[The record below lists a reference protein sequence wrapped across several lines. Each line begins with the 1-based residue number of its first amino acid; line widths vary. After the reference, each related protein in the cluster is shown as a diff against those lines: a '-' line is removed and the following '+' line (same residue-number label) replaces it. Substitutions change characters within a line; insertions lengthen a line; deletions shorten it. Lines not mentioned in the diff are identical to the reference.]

1 MYNYNNKSNQ
11 NQVRETVPTQSQ
23 NWIFPATGLFFQRD
37 LVFALSS
44 WEVISEPLKFSAWQE
59 YLVYLG
65 PMAMPDSLC

>member
-23 NWIFPATGLFFQRD
+23 NWLFPATGLFFQRE

-44 WEVISEPLKFSAWQE
+44 WEVISEPLKFSAW
-59 YLVYLG
+59 
-65 PMAMPDSLC
+65 